1 MLTIL
6 FFGLGIYGLFAILIG
21 VGYVI
26 ENHEIDIAR
35 VILIVTGVI
44 AISAS
49 IPCTGMFIEREH
61 PRPVKSSEFK
71 VNTEIHIE
79 SVNGVETSRDT
90 VYIFTPKK
98 K

>member
-1 MLTIL
+1 MLALL
-6 FFGLGIYGLFAILIG
+6 FFALGLYGLFAILIG

-35 VILIVTGVI
+35 VILIVTGAI

-61 PRPVKSSEFK
+61 PHLVKSSEFK
-71 VNTEIHIE
+71 VNTEIRIE
-79 SVNGVETSRDT
+79 SINGVETSRDT
-90 VYIFTPKK
+90 VYIFTPRKK
-98 K
+98 